1 VVGGIN
7 AVLNIDKVPGLTSM
21 DVVRK
26 IKRLTSQH
34 HVGHG
39 GTLDPQ
45 ASGVLPICLGYAS
58 KLMQFLVDSTKEYTA
73 VVHLGIA
80 TDTYD
85 AEGQVTTENNP
96 SNVDQEAVETALV
109 AQRGIFYQTPPM
121 YSALKHEGR
130 RLYDLARSGV
140 EVERT
145 PRKVEVSRLE
155 VANWKFPSLTL
166 EIECSRGVYI
176 RSIAH
181 DLGQALG
188 CGAHLTALRRT
199 RTGPF
204 HVNSSVTLEQ
214 FQELHK
220 DSAWGNLLYAPDYMT
235 LHLPAVLVSQ
245 REETQLLNG
254 QPVALTPRSHYAQH
268 LQKCRAYTA
277 DGRFIALVQFNR
289 PLLKWQPFKVF
300 QSKVP
305 SPYSARDVLV

>member
-1 VVGGIN
+1 MVVGIN
-7 AVLNIDKVPGLTSM
+7 AVLSIDKVPGPTSM

-26 IKRLTSQH
+26 IKHLTGQR

-73 VVHLGIA
+73 VVHLGVA

-85 AEGQVTTENNP
+85 AEGQVTMENNP
-96 SNVDQEAVETALV
+96 ANVDQEAVEAALV
-109 AQRGIFYQTPPM
+109 AQRGIIYQTPPM
-121 YSALKHEGR
+121 YSALKREGR

-140 EVERT
+140 EVERE

-155 VANWKFPSLTL
+155 MVNWEFPSLTL
-166 EIECSRGVYI
+166 EVECSRGVYI

-181 DLGQALG
+181 DLGQTLG

-214 FQELHK
+214 FQELHN
-220 DSAWGNLLYAPDYMT
+220 DSAWENLLYAPDYMT

-245 REETQLLNG
+245 REETQLMNG
-254 QPVALTPRSHYAQH
+254 QPISLTPRSHYAQH
-268 LQKCRAYTA
+268 LQKCRAYTD

-300 QSKVP
+300 LSKVP
-305 SPYSARDVLV
+305 SPYSTRDVLV